1 MQEGPHAALW
11 DAFQFQFLQL
21 ANLCTI
27 NSYIYHAVPH
37 MAALAPD
44 RAAIASALLAQSL
57 RAWAAR
63 LWIRSSAAMAN
74 ARSGVE
80 RPRAVLA
87 MQHITSVLIM
97 QIPCS
102 AACYRR
108 ASSSVTPSGPAQL
121 CATISLLSSAPTTTT
136 RPHRGGWTHFNTGA
150 YPSSIRPSSILTP
163 P

>member
-27 NSYIYHAVPH
+27 NSYHAVPH

-63 LWIRSSAAMAN
+63 LRIRSSAAMAN

-87 MQHITSVLIM
+87 NTSQV
-97 QIPCS
+97 C
-102 AACYRR
+102 
-108 ASSSVTPSGPAQL
+108 
-121 CATISLLSSAPTTTT
+121 
-136 RPHRGGWTHFNTGA
+136 
-150 YPSSIRPSSILTP
+150 
-163 P
+163 